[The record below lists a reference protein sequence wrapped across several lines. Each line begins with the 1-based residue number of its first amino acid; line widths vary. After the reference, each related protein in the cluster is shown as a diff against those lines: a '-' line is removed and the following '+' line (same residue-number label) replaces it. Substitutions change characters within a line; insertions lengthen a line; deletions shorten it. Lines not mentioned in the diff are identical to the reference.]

1 MAALSGDKPHIVVL
15 GDGEQALRRLG
26 DWHAIEAAARLSVY
40 SQTLQGPA
48 LLAALQ
54 EADVLVLVRDRI
66 PLNAAT
72 IAQLARLRYLVFT
85 GSRNTTLD
93 LAALAAR
100 GIPVSH
106 TDWGPSKDSTCE
118 LTWALILAAT
128 RQLAQYSALL
138 REGQWRPAQP
148 QVLPA
153 VLHGQVL
160 GLVGLGEIGRRVA
173 QVGKALGMEVLTWS
187 PNMTPERAA
196 AHGVQAVDLDTLL
209 ARAKVLSLHLVP
221 SAQTRHLINA
231 QRLARMRPDSVL
243 VNTSRSALVDSA
255 ALAQALHDGR
265 IGMAAIDVFDAEP
278 LPLND
283 PLRQAPRL
291 LLTPHLGFVV
301 EPVFEKFA
309 QGVCECLQAYLA
321 GQPLVR
327 QLVASP

>member
-1 MAALSGDKPHIVVL
+1 MAAVSGDKPHIVIL

-26 DWHAIEAAARLSVY
+26 DWGAIEAAARLSLH
-40 SQTLQGPA
+40 SQPLQGAA

-72 IAQLARLRYLVFT
+72 IAQLPRLRYVVFT

-93 LAALAAR
+93 VAALAAR

-106 TDWGPSKDSTCE
+106 TDWGPSKDST
-118 LTWALILAAT
+118 

-138 REGQWRPAQP
+138 REGQWRAAQP

-153 VLHGQVL
+153 VLHGEVL

-173 QVGKALGMEVLTWS
+173 QVGKALGMDVLTWS

-221 SAQTRHLINA
+221 SAPTRHLINA
-231 QRLARMRPDSVL
+231 QRLAQMRPDSLL

-255 ALAQALHDGR
+255 ALAHALHDGR

-278 LPLND
+278 LPLDD
-283 PLRQAPRL
+283 PLRRAPRV

-301 EPVFEKFA
+301 EPVFQKFA

-321 GQPLVR
+321 RQPLVR
-327 QLVASP
+327 PLVAAP

>member
-72 IAQLARLRYLVFT
+72 IAQLPRLRYLVFT

>member
-1 MAALSGDKPHIVVL
+1 
-15 GDGEQALRRLG
+15 
-26 DWHAIEAAARLSVY
+26 
-40 SQTLQGPA
+40 
-48 LLAALQ
+48 
-54 EADVLVLVRDRI
+54 
-66 PLNAAT
+66 
-72 IAQLARLRYLVFT
+72 
-85 GSRNTTLD
+85 
-93 LAALAAR
+93 
-100 GIPVSH
+100 
-106 TDWGPSKDSTCE
+106 
-118 LTWALILAAT
+118 
-128 RQLAQYSALL
+128 
-138 REGQWRPAQP
+138 
-148 QVLPA
+148 
-153 VLHGQVL
+153 
-160 GLVGLGEIGRRVA
+160 
-173 QVGKALGMEVLTWS
+173 MEVLTWS

-255 ALAQALHDGR
+255 ALAQALHDGH

-327 QLVASP
+327 PLVAAP

>member
-72 IAQLARLRYLVFT
+72 IAQLPRLRYLVFT

-221 SAQTRHLINA
+221 SAQTRHLISA

-265 IGMAAIDVFDAEP
+265 IGMAAIDVFDTEP

-309 QGVCECLQAYLA
+309 QGVCECLQAYLT

-327 QLVASP
+327 QLVAAP

>member
-1 MAALSGDKPHIVVL
+1 MAALSGDKPHIVIL

-66 PLNAAT
+66 PLNAAI
-72 IAQLARLRYLVFT
+72 IAQLPRLRYLVFT

-138 REGQWRPAQP
+138 REGQWRAAQP

-255 ALAQALHDGR
+255 ALAQALHDGH

-309 QGVCECLQAYLA
+309 QGVCECLQAYLT

-327 QLVASP
+327 QLVAAP